1 MGSVPKRSCAIGERC
16 TQYRILGESAKLR
29 SSSKSNL
36 CDRCLQESASTTS
49 SYSDAGWEF
58 KVHEAIKAASLERPH
73 LRGVGKGTLGDL
85 LELDWVN
92 KNGQNSDLG
101 EVLEPLDSKTL
112 YMVSD
117 WLDTDREQLTH
128 DYGHNRWLH
137 LRTQVRLN
145 AWLKQLPPGMSLSP
159 DTHDGLPIQ
168 LEDVLLLS
176 LPLPE
181 Q

>member
-1 MGSVPKRSCAIGERC
+1 
-16 TQYRILGESAKLR
+16 
-29 SSSKSNL
+29 
-36 CDRCLQESASTTS
+36 
-49 SYSDAGWEF
+49 
-58 KVHEAIKAASLERPH
+58 
-73 LRGVGKGTLGDL
+73 VGKGSLKDL

-92 KNGQNSDLG
+92 NKGQNSDLG

-159 DTHDGLPIQ
+159 DSHDGLPIQ
-168 LEDVLLLS
+168 VAAIRTDGKKWNLNIPVRAELLRMVRRYFSERDYAELLGISRRAYRRLRDAIKEEGFTLDRFSPDVLDRIVRGKKRG
-176 LPLPE
+176 P
-181 Q
+181 